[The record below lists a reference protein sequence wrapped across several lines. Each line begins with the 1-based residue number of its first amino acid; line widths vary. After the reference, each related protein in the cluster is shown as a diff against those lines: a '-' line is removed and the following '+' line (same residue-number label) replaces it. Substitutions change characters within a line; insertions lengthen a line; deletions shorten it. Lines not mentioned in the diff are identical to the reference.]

1 MEIKIETIYG
11 NVNLRSCYDC
21 DSSSDFYS
29 AYDDNDNHLGD
40 LWNLPYYDEDD
51 EESMECLKDALE
63 IAIECNDICIPSE
76 EIPSDDENEDD
87 LIYLVTVLEY
97 DNGCATAESYA
108 YDSMEKCREAKIIRV
123 NAFTEKCA
131 EYELNY
137 EVHDADVICEIMT
150 ENKSKY
156 LCITMKGTTVM

>member
-21 DSSSDFYS
+21 DSSSDFYD
-29 AYDDNDNHLGD
+29 AYDDNDHHLGE

-51 EESMECLKDALE
+51 EESIECMKIALE
-63 IAIECNDICIPSE
+63 TAIECNDICIPSE
-76 EIPSDDENEDD
+76 EEKKDN
-87 LIYLVTVLEY
+87 LIYLITGLEC
-97 DNGCATAESYA
+97 DNGCAVADSYA
-108 YDSMEKCREAKIIRV
+108 YDSMDKCREEKMISV

-131 EYELNY
+131 KQKLKY
-137 EVHDADVICEIMT
+137 EVRHDTDELCDIMT

-156 LCITMKGTTVM
+156 LQITMKGTTVM